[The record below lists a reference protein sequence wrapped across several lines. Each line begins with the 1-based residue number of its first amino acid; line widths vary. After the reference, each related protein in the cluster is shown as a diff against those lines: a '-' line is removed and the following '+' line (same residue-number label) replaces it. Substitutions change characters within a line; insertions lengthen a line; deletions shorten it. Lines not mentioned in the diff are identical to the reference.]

1 MWKITSE
8 KASEIE
14 GNPNDRTHDLSTV
27 KSIIKKKN
35 YENHG
40 NIININNKV
49 DKSEDRYDIPLETT
63 EPTNKII

>member
-1 MWKITSE
+1 MF
-8 KASEIE
+8 
-14 GNPNDRTHDLSTV
+14 TV